1 MRLMMEIPRLFVD
14 DKIELCDG
22 HSDYGYSILYC
33 EQDGQQVEVYRTR
46 YETNRWNEQTE
57 GILSFNLE
65 QAGHAWIVTLELVG
79 GGKKKFHSDDGKHW
93 R

>member
-1 MRLMMEIPRLFVD
+1 VEIPRLFVD
-14 DKIELCDG
+14 DQIELCDG

-33 EQDGQQVEVYRTR
+33 EQDGRRAELYRTR
-46 YETNRWNEQTE
+46 YETNRWSERTE

-65 QAGHAWIVTLELVG
+65 QAECVWIVTVKLVG
-79 GGKKKFHSDDGKHW
+79 GGKAILRSEDGRHW